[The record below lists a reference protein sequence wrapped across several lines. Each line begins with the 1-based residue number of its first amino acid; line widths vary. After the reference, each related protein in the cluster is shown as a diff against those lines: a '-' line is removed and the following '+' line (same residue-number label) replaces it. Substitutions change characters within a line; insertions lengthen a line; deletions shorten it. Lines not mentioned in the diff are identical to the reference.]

1 MMENRPPLTSPD
13 GSRNT
18 PERCPRPRYS
28 QDSTQ
33 DDCKISPHDQVEGLV
48 VVKVEDE
55 ESYVMKNE
63 PFEEEE
69 IPPEI
74 STDTNIKAEV
84 HRRHMKR
91 RGIKK
96 EEELSSDISTES
108 GRTSSSGLETSQR
121 RKAKIEKK
129 PRHEKFTIEENE
141 VLVEGVILHWPHL
154 FGNLV
159 STTTLKRK
167 NQMWASIIQRVNAIG
182 SSARTKQQ
190 CKKRISSIKRYIKKK
205 VAACK
210 KNDGKLTTE
219 PLQLLEYEEN
229 LLSVIGNESVSGIES
244 NYVDSDRL
252 VLQRRGVAGQEI
264 QQSAHKVHLSC
275 SVDSPVRAVETPTP
289 RVATPLADFCPT
301 EAGFGE
307 TTPKFED
314 DVQMDAEFPTYHDED
329 QTAATETKD
338 TMYPMA
344 FKEGQQSDNKPQ
356 MADPTHIGMQDP
368 EMLKHILDKVQENST
383 TMKSDTKQ
391 IKRPLSYIHQDLML
405 IHATQEKIQES
416 QEAIKTELQLFHRSF
431 VEHSNK
437 MERLKREEISKFK
450 DFLTLLEPISKSFQA
465 GLSSPSISAIIKPL
479 GDRDSSISLGNT
491 EPKVTESGEHAQ
503 HGH

>member
-96 EEELSSDISTES
+96 EEELSSDISTVLDLSRSEALGKAMDVSNAES

-264 QQSAHKVHLSC
+264 QQSAHKMSKWMPSFLH
-275 SVDSPVRAVETPTP
+275 
-289 RVATPLADFCPT
+289 
-301 EAGFGE
+301 
-307 TTPKFED
+307 
-314 DVQMDAEFPTYHDED
+314 
-329 QTAATETKD
+329 
-338 TMYPMA
+338 TMM
-344 FKEGQQSDNKPQ
+344 KIKLLPQ
-356 MADPTHIGMQDP
+356 
-368 EMLKHILDKVQENST
+368 
-383 TMKSDTKQ
+383 KQ
-391 IKRPLSYIHQDLML
+391 
-405 IHATQEKIQES
+405 KIQC
-416 QEAIKTELQLFHRSF
+416 TLWH
-431 VEHSNK
+431 
-437 MERLKREEISKFK
+437 LKK
-450 DFLTLLEPISKSFQA
+450 
-465 GLSSPSISAIIKPL
+465 
-479 GDRDSSISLGNT
+479 GNNPT
-491 EPKVTESGEHAQ
+491 TNLKWLILHI
-503 HGH
+503 